1 MRHGQFQLF
10 LSLVGNN
17 RHHYFFSNATFV
29 GMSISS
35 QLPPR
40 KIWDISPP
48 VDEHTAVFPGDT
60 AYSQRLHFALTAD
73 CPVNVN
79 SLTLSPHTGAHADAP
94 KHYANSGAA
103 SGELDLAPYLGPC
116 RVIHCIDCGPLVLP
130 EHIAHA
136 LADLPPRVLLRTSNT
151 ASQSW
156 ASFTA
161 IAPETLAQLATK
173 NVALVGI
180 DTPSVDPGDSQ
191 TLPSHHQLLA
201 NNIRNL
207 ECLMLDDVPEGDY
220 ELIAL
225 PLKLMRADAS
235 PVRAILREL

>member
-1 MRHGQFQLF
+1 M
-10 LSLVGNN
+10 
-17 RHHYFFSNATFV
+17 
-29 GMSISS
+29 
-35 QLPPR
+35 PR

-48 VDEHTAVFPGDT
+48 VDEHAAVFPGDT
-60 AYSQRLHFALTAD
+60 AYSQRLHFALSPD

-79 SLTLSPHTGAHADAP
+79 SITLSPHTGAHADAP
-94 KHYANSGAA
+94 MHYVNGGTT
-103 SGELDLAPYLGPC
+103 SGELDLTPYLGPC
-116 RVIHCIDCGPLVLP
+116 RVIYCIDCGPLVLP

-136 LADLPPRVLLRTSNT
+136 LNEDLPPRVLLRTSRT

-161 IAPETLAQLATK
+161 IAPKKLAQLATK

-180 DTPSVDPGDSQ
+180 DTPSVDPADNQ
-191 TLPSHHQLLA
+191 ILPSHHKLLA
-201 NNIRNL
+201 NDMRVL
-207 ECLMLDDVPEGDY
+207 EYLVLDDVPEGDY

>member
-1 MRHGQFQLF
+1 MTARTPAKPL
-10 LSLVGNN
+10 
-17 RHHYFFSNATFV
+17 
-29 GMSISS
+29 
-35 QLPPR
+35 

-48 VDEHTAVFPGDT
+48 VDEQAAVFPGDT
-60 AYSQRLHFALTAD
+60 AYSQRLHFSLAPG

-79 SLTLSPHTGAHADAP
+79 SITLSPHTGAHADAP
-94 KHYANSGAA
+94 MHYANGGAS

-116 RVIHCIDCGPLVLP
+116 RVIHCMDCGPLVLP

-136 LADLPPRVLLRTSNT
+136 LDGLPARVLLRTAGT

-161 IAPETLAQLATK
+161 IAPETLALLAIK
-173 NVALVGI
+173 KIALVGI
-180 DTPSVDPGDSQ
+180 DTPSVDSATSQ
-191 TLPSHHQLLA
+191 DLPSHHQLLEHGL
-201 NNIRNL
+201 RVLENL
-207 ECLMLDDVPEGDY
+207 VLDAVPEGDY

-235 PVRAILREL
+235 PVRAILRELP

>member
-1 MRHGQFQLF
+1 M
-10 LSLVGNN
+10 
-17 RHHYFFSNATFV
+17 
-29 GMSISS
+29 
-35 QLPPR
+35 PR

-48 VDEHTAVFPGDT
+48 VDEHAAVFPGDT
-60 AYSQRLHFALTAD
+60 AYSQRLHFALSPD

-79 SLTLSPHTGAHADAP
+79 SITLSPHTGAHADAP
-94 KHYANSGAA
+94 MHYANGGTT
-103 SGELDLAPYLGPC
+103 SGELDLTPYLGPC
-116 RVIHCIDCGPLVLP
+116 RVIYCIDCGPLVLP
-130 EHIAHA
+130 EHVAHA
-136 LADLPPRVLLRTSNT
+136 LNEGLPPRVLLRTSRT

-156 ASFTA
+156 ESFTA

-180 DTPSVDPGDSQ
+180 DTPSVDPADNQ

-201 NNIRNL
+201 NDMRVL
-207 ECLMLDDVPEGDY
+207 ECLVLDDVPEGDY

>member
-1 MRHGQFQLF
+1 M
-10 LSLVGNN
+10 
-17 RHHYFFSNATFV
+17 
-29 GMSISS
+29 GMSN
-35 QLPPR
+35 LPR

-48 VDEHTAVFPGDT
+48 VDEHAAVFPGDT
-60 AYSQRLHFALTAD
+60 VYSQRLHFALSPD

-79 SLTLSPHTGAHADAP
+79 SITLSPHTGAHADAP
-94 KHYANSGAA
+94 MHYANGGTA

-116 RVIHCIDCGPLVLP
+116 RVVHCIDCGPLVLP

-136 LADLPPRVLLRTSNT
+136 LQEDLPPRVLLRTART

-180 DTPSVDPGDSQ
+180 DTPSVDPADSH

-201 NNIRNL
+201 NDMRVL
-207 ECLMLDDVPEGDY
+207 ECLVLDDVPEADY